1 MELPAEVMVHNEQLG
16 MKGTRATLLRV
27 ADGNYYEL
35 NVKFGERVHRVFLP
49 VGATA
54 VIAREPEPAVGVEA
68 EEIER

>member
-16 MKGTRATLLRV
+16 MKGTRATLVRV
-27 ADGNYYEL
+27 ADGGYYEL

-49 VGATA
+49 IAATA
-54 VIAREPEPAVGVEA
+54 VIAREPEPVAGPGA